1 MKLSALLNPKL
12 IKCGLVAKTKDEALV
27 EMLEVMAAGTP
38 GVTLEELKLAL
49 AEREKLGP
57 FSMAKGSAFPHARTE
72 KVSDFRIALGTIPQ
86 GLDFKAPD
94 GNSIRL
100 VVLFV
105 IPKKHSNL
113 YLTTLAQFLNLFSSE
128 ENLLKVA
135 HAKTGE
141 DLVATVDTLGVR
153 PPAGPPLTSMSS
165 VTLST
170 TLSKAVEL
178 LSSTK
183 SEAVPVVDGEGNL
196 LGELTAHSLLQ
207 LGVREHF
214 LQLASAASLQAGA
227 SIESVFKSHAD
238 TSLEK
243 LGLLTTQ
250 GYRSVQEDEPLLEM
264 AVKLSQ
270 SGARGAYVLRGRRLV
285 GSVSTGEILKKISGS
300 R

>member
-1 MKLSALLNPKL
+1 MKLSSLLNPKL
-12 IKCGLVAKTKDEALV
+12 VKCGLVSKTKDEALV

-38 GVTLEELKLAL
+38 GVTLDELKAAL

-72 KVSDFRIALGTIPQ
+72 KVSDFRIAIGTVPQ

-94 GNSIRL
+94 GNPIRL

-128 ENLLKVA
+128 ENLLKA
-135 HAKTGE
+135 AAAKSGE
-141 DLVATVDTLGVR
+141 DLVAVVDTLAVR
-153 PPAGPPLTSMSS
+153 PASPPPLTSLPS
-165 VTLST
+165 VTPGTL
-170 TLSKAVEL
+170 LSKAVEL
-178 LSSTK
+178 LSATK
-183 SEAVPVVDGEGNL
+183 AESIPVVDGEGNL
-196 LGELTAHSLLQ
+196 VGELTANSLLQ

-227 SIESVFKSHAD
+227 SIEAVFKSHAD
-238 TSLEK
+238 ATLEK
-243 LGLLTTQ
+243 LGLLTTH
-250 GYRSVQEDEPLLEM
+250 GYRAVQEDEPLLDM
-264 AVKLSQ
+264 AVKLAQ
-270 SGARGAYVLRGRRLV
+270 AGARGAYVLRGRRLV
-285 GSVSTGEILKKISGS
+285 GTVSTGEILKKISGS